1 MTDSDS
7 PLPITFRQTLWN
19 TFLSSKYPSFDPK
32 IVFQIS
38 TVMVIGMCGV
48 GLLSTDITD
57 TDVTAALMTPVPLI
71 TETLK
76 APTLMSLEH

>member
-1 MTDSDS
+1 VSS
-7 PLPITFRQTLWN
+7 FIVVLPFNAL
-19 TFLSSKYPSFDPK
+19 KM
-32 IVFQIS
+32 IVLIS
-38 TVMVIGMCGV
+38 ILIRLGMCGV